1 VCAPARGVPSV
12 SLGVILSENE
22 AVSGASSVE
31 IGVCD
36 PREALARGILWA
48 YLDDVI
54 SSYHRRP
61 ASASEIRSALNEFP
75 SDDLVW
81 PTGWFW
87 VARVDGR
94 PVGCVGLRV
103 VEHTVGEVTRLYVLN
118 TFRRRGCG
126 SHLMTEL
133 EHQATANGFRTL
145 RLDTRDDLL
154 EARALYAGRGYTEV
168 GAFNDGP
175 YADHWFASEGRQR

>member
-1 VCAPARGVPSV
+1 M
-12 SLGVILSENE
+12 
-22 AVSGASSVE
+22 ASRAEPTPGS
-31 IGVCD
+31 
-36 PREALARGILWA
+36 
-48 YLDDVI
+48 
-54 SSYHRRP
+54 
-61 ASASEIRSALNEFP
+61 
-75 SDDLVW
+75 LVW
-81 PTGWFW
+81 LPSRPVGAAAARSQVWVGREGGVWSGLTGCFW
-87 VARVDGR
+87 VAQVDGR
-94 PVGCVGLRV
+94 PVGSVGLRV
-103 VEHTVGEVTRLYVLN
+103 IEHTVGEVTRLFVLN

-175 YADHWFASEGRQR
+175 YADHWFEKQLPTSEAL